1 MFRSTQLSIRITNT
15 VSRAYTGVE
24 VGVAVNMQLLGG
36 KFNLKDMV
44 VILGRMYSGLY
55 AEKRI

>member
-1 MFRSTQLSIRITNT
+1 MLRSTQLFIRMSNT

-24 VGVAVNMQLLGG
+24 VGVAVNVQLLGG
-36 KFNLKDMV
+36 KFNLNEMV

>member
-1 MFRSTQLSIRITNT
+1 LRSRQFSIRISNT
-15 VSRAYTGVE
+15 VSRAYTGEE
-24 VGVAVNMQLLGG
+24 VGVAVNAQLLGG

-44 VILGRMYSGLY
+44 VILGRMYAGLY

>member
-1 MFRSTQLSIRITNT
+1 VLRSTQLFIRMSNT
-15 VSRAYTGVE
+15 VSRAYTGEE
-24 VGVAVNMQLLGG
+24 VGVTVNVQLLGG
-36 KFNLKDMV
+36 KFNLNEMV

>member
-1 MFRSTQLSIRITNT
+1 MFRSTQLSIRILNT
-15 VSRAYTGVE
+15 VSRAYTGEE
-24 VGVAVNMQLLGG
+24 VGVTVNVQLLGG
-36 KFNLKDMV
+36 KFNLNEMV